1 MTSLLKGLVT
11 DMDRHVLSVFVR
23 NQYGVLARISSMFR
37 RRGFNIDSLTVGET
51 ENPEYSRMT
60 VTFNSDDVV
69 KNQIVRQLAKMPDVE
84 SITELEKAE
93 SVSRELVLVKIKNS
107 KENRQDIMSVVDIF
121 RAKVVDYGT
130 EAMIVEITGESSK
143 IDAFIDLVEEFGIIE
158 VCRTGI
164 VALKR
169 GNGSILN
176 EN

>member
-60 VTFNSDDVV
+60 VTFNGDDVV

-84 SITELEKAE
+84 SIIELEKAE